1 MHVAC
6 TNLKIRLENCQY
18 GQFPEGYRLIKWGS
32 EACMAGS
39 SENRRRSERVML
51 RMTVVVFAED
61 EERKPIQEETQT
73 QVVNAH
79 GGLMLMRAK
88 LHVGQSFILRNPRNG
103 MEAPCRAVRSEEQGM
118 EFYQIAFEFD
128 QPYPN
133 FWPVVFP
140 PADWKAPAAT
150 APK

>member
-1 MHVAC
+1 MGPGE
-6 TNLKIRLENCQY
+6 LIR
-18 GQFPEGYRLIKWGS
+18 RTV
-32 EACMAGS
+32 MAA
-39 SENRRRSERVML
+39 ENRRRSERVML

-61 EERKPIQEETQT
+61 EERQRIQEETQT

-103 MEAPCRAVRSEEQGM
+103 METPCRAVRAEEQGL

-128 QPYPN
+128 EPCPN

-140 PADWKAPAAT
+140 PADWKAPVVAES
-150 APK
+150 K